1 MSEHPEPG
9 LHPDPDTLN
18 AFIEGVLPE
27 HERLACLTHFADCA
41 ACREVLYLARG
52 PEDPSPEPPVE
63 RAAWWNGLLK
73 PIPALGAA
81 AVAGILV
88 LSIALYR
95 MEKPAPSTPVTMVA
109 RSVPQSVNEPAT
121 APALPRRQA
130 ARKIPNPAPP
140 RPTPAPVPQLGNPPS
155 FSAQPPL
162 RLATPAPVAPQPTP
176 QTSFLEAS
184 PSVGLLN
191 TQTGIAGRITD
202 PTGAAITGAAV
213 TAKPASDAPAAN
225 TVTDKSGMFLIGGLR
240 PGEYELQVTQPGFQS
255 ARKQVEIRPGQL
267 ARADSSLSIGSAAE
281 AVSVSAS
288 VAGVNT
294 ESGSTAR
301 TTSGM
306 PAVPLFS
313 RMAVKKPPAIG
324 VDSVSLPSK
333 LAAVT
338 IATQDKV
345 TLAADSAGALYRS
358 DDGGRKWELVKA
370 VWPGKVVELAAE
382 SAMFRLKT
390 DTGAAWL
397 SRDGKQWVSAPP
409 TR

>member
-1 MSEHPEPG
+1 MSEYPQPG

-27 HERLACLTHFADCA
+27 HERLACLTHFAGCA
-41 ACREVLYLARG
+41 ACREVVYLAQG
-52 PEDPSPEPPVE
+52 PEAPSPEPLAE
-63 RAAWWNGLLK
+63 RAAWWKRLLK

-95 MEKPAPSTPVTMVA
+95 MEKPAPSAPVTMVA
-109 RSVPQSVNEPAT
+109 RSVPQAVNEQPS
-121 APALPRRQA
+121 APALPTRKT
-130 ARKIPNPAPP
+130 ARKVPNPAPP
-140 RPTPAPVPQLGNPPS
+140 RAPVPQLGNPLS
-155 FSAQPPL
+155 FSAQPAL
-162 RLATPAPVAPQPTP
+162 RLATPAPVAAQPIP

-184 PSVGLLN
+184 PNIGLLN

-202 PTGAAITGAAV
+202 PTGAAIAGAAV

-281 AVSVSAS
+281 SVSVTAS

-294 ESGSTAR
+294 EGSTAR
-301 TTSGM
+301 NSFST
-306 PAVPLFS
+306 PAPSTFE
-313 RMAVKKPPAIG
+313 RMAARKSPTTGIG
-324 VDSVSLPSK
+324 SASLPSK
-333 LAAVT
+333 LAAVA
-338 IATQDKV
+338 IATKNNV
-345 TLAADSAGALYRS
+345 TLVADSGGTLYRS
-358 DDGGRKWELVKA
+358 DNGGRKWELVKA
-370 VWPGKVVELAAE
+370 VWQGKVVELTSE
-382 SAMFRLKT
+382 TSAFRLKT
-390 DTGAAWL
+390 DTGTSWL
-397 SRDGKQWVSAPP
+397 SPDGAQWLLAAPQ
-409 TR
+409 RQ